1 MNTDT
6 LKKLNLA
13 EDADEATVLAEV
25 TKLEERV
32 TVAETALAEAEK
44 AKRDASVEATLSA
57 LIEGGHVAPGK
68 KAELI
73 ALAEASPAGFD
84 IACALLADAKAVDLE
99 EHGTREG
106 GSADGI
112 DASEDVAKRALALSE
127 EKHIDLS
134 EAMVLAISGD
144 VVLMNRRLRHSIDP
158 GDQLAILE
166 HAVDQAFGIGPGRVV
181 EQLVVLEIAVQLE
194 GEVAHQQ

>member
-1 MNTDT
+1 MKSVA
-6 LKKLNLA
+6 LKLNLA

-84 IACALLADAKAVDLE
+84 IACALLKDAKAVDLE

-134 EAMVLAISGD
+134 EAMVLYRAS
-144 VVLMNRRLRHSIDP
+144 
-158 GDQLAILE
+158 A
-166 HAVDQAFGIGPGRVV
+166 
-181 EQLVVLEIAVQLE
+181 E
-194 GEVAHQQ
+194 G